1 MSLQIRY
8 CNKVALLTKKCGNK
22 TQFSDFA
29 KLVGITL
36 IRQFDKSKCQLGTI
50 KFAC

>member
-29 KLVGITL
+29 KLVGTL
-36 IRQFDKSKCQLGTI
+36 IDDSSTNQSANLVR
-50 KFAC
+50 